1 LPVGP
6 TDACFGSQDTRGF
19 FGSFAQAVPWP
30 VYCAVLPTG
39 WSVETGSYF
48 LRDGGRLT
56 ISYNR
61 RADGARIVL
70 DEGALCPDAS
80 DCLPTG
86 SDRGTIPFAD
96 REAPLVAVSG
106 GGFAAVVDRG
116 VNPSWLLSG
125 TGIGEDD
132 FRAIAA
138 ALHLIDQ

>member
-1 LPVGP
+1 VGP
-6 TDACFGSQDTRGF
+6 TDACYGSLDTRGF

-30 VYCAVLPTG
+30 VYCVVLPTG
-39 WSVETGSYF
+39 WSVETGSYA

-61 RADGARIVL
+61 RADGARMVL

-80 DCLPTG
+80 DCLPIG
-86 SDRGTIPFAD
+86 SDGGTIPFAD
-96 REAPLVAVSG
+96 RDAALIAVSG

-125 TGIGEDD
+125 TGIGEVD